1 MLKGLFKGK
10 KDKPGTSGG
19 SAKPASPAKPAAP
32 VKAKRNRVN
41 IDRRFKE
48 IALTAQGSM
57 SKVCR
62 ALDTKTGRSV
72 CLKVQNTSKTV
83 AAAARASQEA
93 RPSEGEIGMK
103 ITHPHI
109 VRTFEHGES
118 TRGDHWV
125 SMEFIDGVSL
135 NYVRQS
141 RGASLAE
148 KLELL
153 AQAAEALATVH
164 KAGYIHHDI
173 GPKNFLVDR
182 NNQVKMIDFGLAVPN
197 TPVFN
202 RPGNRTGTLQYMAPE
217 LIRRETTDERIDIFA
232 FGVMAYELLTNRLP
246 YEATGDNQMAMM
258 LQRINS
264 EPLDPHQANPDLP
277 APLCDLIR
285 TLIARR
291 KDQRRRAMAGLAEEF
306 REIAAQFG

>member
-1 MLKGLFKGK
+1 MLKGLFKAK
-10 KDKPGTSGG
+10 KEKPGAPGVSAKPAT
-19 SAKPASPAKPAAP
+19 SAKPASP

-41 IDRRFKE
+41 LDRRFKE

-62 ALDTKTGRSV
+62 ALDNKTGRTV
-72 CLKVQNTSKTV
+72 CLKVQNTGKTV
-83 AAAARASQEA
+83 AAAARASKEA

-125 SMEFIDGVSL
+125 TMEFIDGVSL
-135 NYVRQS
+135 NYVRQA
-141 RGASLAE
+141 RETTLAD

-153 AQAAEALATVH
+153 AQAAEALAMVH

-173 GPKNFLVDR
+173 GPKNFLIDR
-182 NNQVKMIDFGLAVPN
+182 NHQVKMIDFGLAVPN
-197 TPVFN
+197 TPAFN

-232 FGVMAYELLTNRLP
+232 FGVMAYELLTNRTP
-246 YEATGDNQMAMM
+246 YEASGDNQHAMM
-258 LQRINS
+258 IQRINS
-264 EPLDPHQANPDLP
+264 DPLDPHQANPDLP
-277 APLCDLIR
+277 APLCNLLR
-285 TLIARR
+285 KLIARR
-291 KDQRRRAMAGLAEEF
+291 KEDRRKTMSGLAEDF
-306 REIAAQFG
+306 REIAEQY